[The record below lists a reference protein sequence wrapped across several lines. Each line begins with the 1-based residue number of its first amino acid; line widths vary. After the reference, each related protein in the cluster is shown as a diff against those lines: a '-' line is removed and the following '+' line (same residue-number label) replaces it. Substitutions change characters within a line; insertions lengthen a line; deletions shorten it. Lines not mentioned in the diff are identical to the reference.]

1 MLRSVI
7 VFLVHIFSV
16 IVFRVKLVGKENV
29 PKEGAY
35 IMCANHQS
43 NWDAPI
49 LVSSTK
55 RRMNVMAKEELFKNK
70 FIYWLGEKCLVF
82 PVKRG
87 KMDLDSM
94 KHSLKVLKDGEI
106 LMLFPEG
113 TRKGMAKNGRAQNGA
128 AFMTLR
134 TGVPVI
140 PVNISGEMKLFHK
153 VTIYYGKPLDFSE
166 YKTNKPEKEVL
177 EKVSKEI
184 MDNIIVYLK

>member
-55 RRMNVMAKEELFKNK
+55 RRMHVMAKEELFKNK

-106 LMLFPEG
+106 LCYFQKE
-113 TRKGMAKNGRAQNGA
+113 Q
-128 AFMTLR
+128 
-134 TGVPVI
+134 
-140 PVNISGEMKLFHK
+140 
-153 VTIYYGKPLDFSE
+153 
-166 YKTNKPEKEVL
+166 EKEWQKTV
-177 EKVSKEI
+177 E
-184 MDNIIVYLK
+184 LKMEQHL

>member
-16 IVFRVKLVGKENV
+16 IVFRVKTIGQENV

-55 RRMNVMAKEELFKNK
+55 RRMHVMAKEELFKNK

-87 KMDLDSM
+87 K
-94 KHSLKVLKDGEI
+94 V
-106 LMLFPEG
+106 
-113 TRKGMAKNGRAQNGA
+113 
-128 AFMTLR
+128 
-134 TGVPVI
+134 
-140 PVNISGEMKLFHK
+140 
-153 VTIYYGKPLDFSE
+153 
-166 YKTNKPEKEVL
+166 
-177 EKVSKEI
+177 
-184 MDNIIVYLK
+184 

>member
-55 RRMNVMAKEELFKNK
+55 RRMHVMAKEELFKNK

-82 PVKRG
+82 PLKRG

-94 KHSLKVLKDGEI
+94 KHSLKAQVLFSLKINQPDVIKNTRI
-106 LMLFPEG
+106 LHISIIK
-113 TRKGMAKNGRAQNGA
+113 TRKN
-128 AFMTLR
+128 
-134 TGVPVI
+134 
-140 PVNISGEMKLFHK
+140 
-153 VTIYYGKPLDFSE
+153 
-166 YKTNKPEKEVL
+166 
-177 EKVSKEI
+177 
-184 MDNIIVYLK
+184 

>member
-55 RRMNVMAKEELFKNK
+55 RKMHVMAKEELFKNRLAQSSGTLEK
-70 FIYWLGEKCLVF
+70 PVVLRQLRKEIARLKTVLTEREMDGEK
-82 PVKRG
+82 
-87 KMDLDSM
+87 
-94 KHSLKVLKDGEI
+94 
-106 LMLFPEG
+106 
-113 TRKGMAKNGRAQNGA
+113 
-128 AFMTLR
+128 
-134 TGVPVI
+134 
-140 PVNISGEMKLFHK
+140 
-153 VTIYYGKPLDFSE
+153 
-166 YKTNKPEKEVL
+166 
-177 EKVSKEI
+177 
-184 MDNIIVYLK
+184 

>member
-55 RRMNVMAKEELFKNK
+55 RKMHVMAKEELFKNR
-70 FIYWLGEKCLVF
+70 LAQ
-82 PVKRG
+82 
-87 KMDLDSM
+87 S
-94 KHSLKVLKDGEI
+94 S
-106 LMLFPEG
+106 G
-113 TRKGMAKNGRAQNGA
+113 T
-128 AFMTLR
+128 
-134 TGVPVI
+134 
-140 PVNISGEMKLFHK
+140 
-153 VTIYYGKPLDFSE
+153 
-166 YKTNKPEKEVL
+166 L
-177 EKVSKEI
+177 EKPVVLRQLRKEI
-184 MDNIIVYLK
+184 ARLKTI